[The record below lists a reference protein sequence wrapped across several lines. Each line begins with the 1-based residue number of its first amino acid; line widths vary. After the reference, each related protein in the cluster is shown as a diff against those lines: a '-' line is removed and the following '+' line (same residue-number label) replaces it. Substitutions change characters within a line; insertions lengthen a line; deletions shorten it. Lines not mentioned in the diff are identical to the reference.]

1 MLERRSAAIHLDQT
15 PRHIVFLGPMGS
27 GKTTLGR
34 LVAGR
39 LGRAFLDSD
48 EQLFRRFGLT
58 GRELEARS
66 GVDALHA
73 AEVEALIVAI
83 GANEPSVIAA
93 AASVADSSRAVAA
106 LSGSDVTIVVL
117 EAPINVLAQ
126 RMSAGDHRRPVSLEH
141 FMSLTGRR
149 RAALSAMA
157 PATVVD
163 TSAMTSDEAVNTI
176 IRSILDVQSSP

>member
-1 MLERRSAAIHLDQT
+1 
-15 PRHIVFLGPMGS
+15 MGS

-39 LGRAFLDSD
+39 LGRLFVDSD

-58 GRELEARS
+58 GRELEASS

-73 AEVEALIVAI
+73 AEAEALIEAV
-83 GANEPSVIAA
+83 GADDPSVIAA
-93 AASVADSSRAVAA
+93 AASVADSSRAIAV
-106 LSGSDVTIVVL
+106 LSGSDVAIVVL
-117 EAPINVLAQ
+117 EAPINVLTQ
-126 RMSAGDHRRPVSLEH
+126 RMSEGDHRRPVSLEH

-149 RAALSAMA
+149 GVALSALA

-163 TSAMTSDEAVNTI
+163 TSAMTSAEAVNTI
-176 IRSILDVQSSP
+176 IRSILDVQKSP